1 MKLFGRKQNEIG
13 EEWENLDIK
22 KTKAE
27 DCDWLTSQKVTAQL
41 VPRGGWW
48 YNIKMHLINIS
59 FIM

>member
-27 DCDWLTSQKVTAQL
+27 DCDWLTS
-41 VPRGGWW
+41 
-48 YNIKMHLINIS
+48 
-59 FIM
+59 